1 MWSIDFRYQFA
12 FWLTKKDNSV
22 KVRNWVYDIY
32 IHVLTPT
39 KKDFLWFIW
48 ILWQYFD
55 YMSSI
60 IIDFIHICY
69 DKHIIKCRKQT
80 CSIFVLCWT
89 WPNTNVLCK
98 PLSYNL
104 IRCGFHLLKMFLC
117 IFLPPLS
124 LFLKNIP
131 VIIWSIFSLCTELHV
146 IQGTSTSYI
155 SCIFFFF
162 AKKDLQMVIQRGPGL
177 MIMR

>member
-1 MWSIDFRYQFA
+1 MWSIDFRYQFS
-12 FWLTKKDNSV
+12 FWLTKKDSSV

-104 IRCGFHLLKMFLC
+104 IQCGFHLLKNVFVY
-117 IFLPPLS
+117 IFTTIIFIFQEYTCYNLEHFFPLYR
-124 LFLKNIP
+124 
-131 VIIWSIFSLCTELHV
+131 VACYTGYEYEL
-146 IQGTSTSYI
+146 YI
-155 SCIFFFF
+155 LHFFF